1 MRTDLSLL
9 CVAIYRDSLILS
21 GESCKSFVSALLS
34 PFKAWVAGSNP
45 AALTKIPGNS
55 KDFLRG
61 ARHGPRRLGPPVLNL
76 VMAESSSC
84 YNHSLMFSA
93 GKLTRLLLLLALSV
107 SCGAVLSF
115 AQSDAPSKSD
125 NTQKQQAAS
134 GTDDAVLISGLK
146 QALEISST
154 KAISQT
160 GKRDGFLE
168 NEAIRILLPPRLQ
181 AIGKSM
187 RMLGRGDEVDELEI
201 AMNRAAEEAT
211 PQARPIFSAAL
222 KNAVFKDPR
231 LIVDGTDSAATDYFR
246 RSSSSDLTA
255 AFTPIVHRTMEHLGV
270 TKQYKRVLK
279 SDPGG
284 NAIANEFDLDQYVV
298 EQTLD
303 GIFNVMA
310 SEESMIRREPSA
322 QNSELLKEVF
332 GASK

>member
-1 MRTDLSLL
+1 
-9 CVAIYRDSLILS
+9 
-21 GESCKSFVSALLS
+21 
-34 PFKAWVAGSNP
+34 
-45 AALTKIPGNS
+45 
-55 KDFLRG
+55 
-61 ARHGPRRLGPPVLNL
+61 
-76 VMAESSSC
+76 
-84 YNHSLMFSA
+84 MFSA

-211 PQARPIFSAAL
+211 PRARPIFSAAL